1 MSSKIALSSSV
12 IWFSLGAVFGTSVM
26 ALQNKGPFQQSP
38 GPIIEQTAYYPK
50 PGLAETVY
58 QHRLHASEVRQKIG
72 LPAGRIFRRVGGE
85 GELPDVIWQ
94 LEYANEDEMNRDLK
108 ARAQSREFE
117 EVRLKMRTLRANF
130 SRGFYQPAVG
140 K

>member
-1 MSSKIALSSSV
+1 
-12 IWFSLGAVFGTSVM
+12 M
-26 ALQNKGPFQQSP
+26 ALQNKSPFQQGP
-38 GPIIEQTAYYPK
+38 GPIIEQTAYYAK
-50 PGLAETVY
+50 PGMAETVY

-108 ARAQSREFE
+108 ARAQSSEFE
-117 EVRLKMRTLRANF
+117 EVRLKMRTLRGNF

>member
-1 MSSKIALSSSV
+1 MSLRIPLSSFV
-12 IWFSLGAVFGTSVM
+12 ICFSLGAVFGASIM
-26 ALQNKGPFQQSP
+26 ALQDSSPFQQGP
-38 GPIIEQTAYYPK
+38 GPIIEQTAYYAK
-50 PGLAETVY
+50 PGMAETVY
-58 QHRLHASEVRQKIG
+58 QHRLHASDVRQKIG

>member
-12 IWFSLGAVFGTSVM
+12 IWFSLGTVFGTSVM

-38 GPIIEQTAYYPK
+38 GPIIEQTAYYAK
-50 PGLAETVY
+50 PGMAETVY

-85 GELPDVIWQ
+85 GESPDVILAAGVCQ
-94 LEYANEDEMNRDLK
+94 
-108 ARAQSREFE
+108 
-117 EVRLKMRTLRANF
+117 
-130 SRGFYQPAVG
+130 
-140 K
+140 